1 MIWFQREE
9 RDTCT
14 WSRCASRASVVRPKC
29 SLPGDYGEE
38 RTGWG
43 RGKGTLHPPR
53 PTPFLVL
60 TQTFAVLVA
69 CEQAHLCKFGENF
82 FGGGARIPHPA
93 SGIPHP
99 ILLAEWGLLRQKNFS
114 QTRTREPPRK
124 LTSSTAS
131 KCRHPGF
138 VSLQTLT
145 LGQIWHECFFNPWTG
160 ATFFLRF
167 TGEHA
172 ADVEHET
179 RATGE
184 YVFSAS
190 SHVARVSRSTSAFV
204 LAWNTQKNSTC
215 SAGYAL
221 ISGKGG

>member
-14 WSRCASRASVVRPKC
+14 WSRCASRASVVRAKC

-82 FGGGARIPHPA
+82 FGGGARIPHP
-93 SGIPHP
+93 

-124 LTSSTAS
+124 LTSSPAS

-138 VSLQTLT
+138 VSFADTHAGTDLT
-145 LGQIWHECFFNPWTG
+145 W
-160 ATFFLRF
+160 
-167 TGEHA
+167 
-172 ADVEHET
+172 
-179 RATGE
+179 
-184 YVFSAS
+184 
-190 SHVARVSRSTSAFV
+190 V
-204 LAWNTQKNSTC
+204 LF
-215 SAGYAL
+215 
-221 ISGKGG
+221 